1 MVQQQT
7 AAADTIPVT
16 RHKISFSVGTK
27 LLISIGAMLIA
38 LIIFLSAATII
49 LLTEDK
55 QAYTFDSKS
64 TEALLTGRQF
74 STTVGHVVDTLRQ
87 ALAEA
92 DPTRPVSPQESQAV
106 STLINNQSDA
116 VAVATAM
123 LDSKDGRLTPVAF
136 FSNPKVLEAAHLDL
150 DQNKLFSMLT
160 QEWVQTALSDINSD
174 GLGFVNLSRTE
185 GNPMMAVIFAD
196 KGRGG
201 AQGIPVAIAVSS
213 LSDLLSELKGLN
225 LTIATRSGWVLF
237 DTNITDMYSR
247 TNISDDPLIAAAKGV
262 QVRTGTKDY
271 TINGKRYLGGYAKP
285 GYNLVVMTR
294 TEWKKA
300 MRATYSLTEKFILL
314 GCMAV
319 GLGVIFAIFFSKT
332 LTAPI
337 KRLYSATNEV
347 AQGKFDLNL
356 EIQSGDEIGSLT
368 ESFNVMSGKIRG
380 LLHESVEKAI
390 LEKEID
396 VASTVQKT
404 LIPPNDFDH
413 DLIQIRSHYQ
423 AASRCGGDW
432 WGFFVSN
439 NKMVFGIADAT
450 GHGVPSAL
458 ITASAHSA
466 FSVLKKLVED
476 QPTLPLS
483 PAWML
488 SYLNRSI
495 HDSSKG
501 NIMMTYFMGVIDFNA
516 KTLTYANAAHNPP
529 WLFTCNGDKYKLN
542 SLTSVGS
549 RLGEQSDLPPIE
561 EKTLSIGANDI
572 LFFYTD
578 GLTEG
583 KSMAGD
589 MFGKKKVRQ
598 LVEANLSNG
607 PAVIVDTL
615 INEFMKFN
623 EGKALDDDVTIAAA
637 KMFAGST
644 PSA

>member
-1 MVQQQT
+1 MDQQQT
-7 AAADTIPVT
+7 AAANTIPVT
-16 RHKISFSVGTK
+16 RHKISFTVGTK

-38 LIIFLSAATII
+38 LITFLSTATII

-74 STTVGHVVDTLRQ
+74 STTVAHMIDTLRLS
-87 ALAEA
+87 LAA
-92 DPTRPVSPQESQAV
+92 SDPAHPTTPQESQAV
-106 STLINNQSDA
+106 TSIVQNQSDA
-116 VAVATAM
+116 VAVATAL
-123 LDSKDGRLTPVAF
+123 LDMQTGKLTPSSF
-136 FSNPKVLEAAHLDL
+136 FTNTKLVESAHLEL
-150 DQNKLFSMLT
+150 DQASLFSTLT
-160 QEWVQTALSDINSD
+160 PDWVQTALPDLTSD
-174 GLGFVNLSRTE
+174 GLGFINLSRTE
-185 GNPMMAVIFAD
+185 GAPMMAILFAD
-196 KGRGG
+196 KAHTGP
-201 AQGIPVAIAVSS
+201 QGTPVAIGVAP
-213 LSDLLSELKGLN
+213 LSELLSELKGLN
-225 LTIATRSGWVLF
+225 LTIATRAGWVLF
-237 DTNITDMYSR
+237 DTNTTSMYSR
-247 TNISDDPLIAAAKGV
+247 ANLSDDPLIAESKAV
-262 QVRTGTKDY
+262 QFKTGTKAY
-271 TINGKRYLGGYAKP
+271 TISGKRYLGGYSKP

-294 TEWKKA
+294 TEWEKA

-319 GLGVIFAIFFSKT
+319 GLGVIFAILFSKT

-337 KRLYSATNEV
+337 NRLYHATKQVSE
-347 AQGKFDLNL
+347 GEFDLNL
-356 EIQSGDEIGSLT
+356 EINSGDEIGALT

-466 FSVLKKLVED
+466 FSVLKKLIED
-476 QPTLPLS
+476 QPSLPLS

-529 WLFTCNGDKYKLN
+529 WLFTRNGDKYKLN
-542 SLTSVGS
+542 SLTSSGS
-549 RLGEQSDLPPIE
+549 RLGEQPDLPPIE
-561 EKTLSIGANDI
+561 EKAFSIGANDI

-583 KSMAGD
+583 KSTAGD
-589 MFGKKKVRQ
+589 MFGKKRVRQ
-598 LVEANLSNG
+598 IVEGNLSNG
-607 PAVIVDTL
+607 PATIVNAL
-615 INEFMKFN
+615 ISEFMKFN

-637 KMFAGST
+637 RLLAGSNLK
-644 PSA
+644 A

>member
-1 MVQQQT
+1 M
-7 AAADTIPVT
+7 T
-16 RHKISFSVGTK
+16 RHKISFTVGTK
-27 LLISIGAMLIA
+27 LLISIGAMLIS
-38 LIIFLSAATII
+38 LIIFLSVATII

-74 STTVGHVVDTLRQ
+74 STTVSHMLDTLRLS
-87 ALAEA
+87 LAA
-92 DPTRPVSPQESQAV
+92 SDPAHLTTPQESQAISSIV
-106 STLINNQSDA
+106 QNQSEA

-123 LDSKDGRLTPVAF
+123 LDTKTGKLTPSVYIA
-136 FSNPKVLEAAHLDL
+136 NAKALEAAHLEL
-150 DQNKLFSMLT
+150 SQNKLFSLLT
-160 QEWVQTALSDINSD
+160 PDWVETALSDLNSE
-174 GLGFVNLSRTE
+174 GLGFINLSRAE
-185 GNPMMAVIFAD
+185 GAPMMAVLFAD
-196 KGRGG
+196 KSHAGP
-201 AQGIPVAIAVSS
+201 QGTPLAIGVAS
-213 LSDLLSELKGLN
+213 LNDLLSELKGLN
-225 LTIATRSGWVLF
+225 LTIATRSGWILF
-237 DTNITDMYSR
+237 DTNTADMYSR
-247 TNISDDPLIAAAKGV
+247 TNLSDDPLLTASKSV
-262 QVRTGTKDY
+262 QFKTGTQAYKV
-271 TINGKRYLGGYAKP
+271 NGKRYLGGYSKP
-285 GYNLVVMTR
+285 GYNLVVMTK
-294 TEWKKA
+294 TEWEKA

-337 KRLYSATNEV
+337 NRLYHATKEV
-347 AQGKFDLNL
+347 GQGKFDLNL
-356 EIQSGDEIGSLT
+356 AVNGSDEIGALT
-368 ESFNVMSGKIRG
+368 ESFNAMSGKIRG

-413 DLIQIRSHYQ
+413 EFIQIRSHYQ

-432 WGFFVSN
+432 WGFFVAD

-476 QPTLPLS
+476 QPGMPLS

-501 NIMMTYFMGVIDFNA
+501 NIMMTYFMGVIDFNT

-529 WLFTCNGDKYKLN
+529 WLFSSNGDKFKLN

-561 EKTLSIGANDI
+561 EKSLAIGANDI

-583 KSMAGD
+583 KSTAGD
-589 MFGKKKVRQ
+589 MFGKKRVRQ
-598 LVEANLSNG
+598 LVEGNLSNG
-607 PAVIVDTL
+607 PGMIVEAL
-615 INEFMKFN
+615 IKEFMEFN
-623 EGKALDDDVTIAAA
+623 QGKALDDDVTIAAA
-637 KMFAGST
+637 KLLAGT
-644 PSA
+644 HSA

>member
-1 MVQQQT
+1 
-7 AAADTIPVT
+7 
-16 RHKISFSVGTK
+16 
-27 LLISIGAMLIA
+27 MLIA

-55 QAYTFDSKS
+55 QAYTFDAKS

-74 STTVGHVVDTLRQ
+74 SNTVTHLIDTLRESLAANDPAHPQTPQETQ
-87 ALAEA
+87 ALA
-92 DPTRPVSPQESQAV
+92 SIIQ
-106 STLINNQSDA
+106 NQSDA
-116 VAVATAM
+116 VAVATGL
-123 LDSKDGRLTPVAF
+123 LDMKSGKLTPSGYVA
-136 FSNPKVLEAAHLDL
+136 NQKALESAHIDL
-150 DQNKLFSMLT
+150 DQTKVFSMLT
-160 QEWVQTALSDINSD
+160 PEWLNTALPDLNSD
-174 GLGFVNLSRTE
+174 GIGFINLSRTE
-185 GNPMMAVIFAD
+185 GAPMMAVLFAD
-196 KGRGG
+196 QAHAGP
-201 AQGIPVAIAVSS
+201 QGTPVVIGIAA
-213 LSDLLSELKGLN
+213 LNDLLSELKGLN
-225 LTIATRSGWVLF
+225 LTVATRSGWVLF
-237 DTNITDMYSR
+237 DTNTTNMFSR
-247 TNISDDPLIAAAKGV
+247 TNLSDDPLVATAKRV
-262 QVRTGTKDY
+262 QFKTGTEDY
-271 TINGKRYLGGYAKP
+271 TIAGKRYLGGFSKP

-294 TEWKKA
+294 TEWDKA

-319 GLGVIFAIFFSKT
+319 GLGIIFAILFSKT

-337 KRLYSATNEV
+337 NRLYRATQEV
-347 AQGKFDLNL
+347 GQGKFDLNL
-356 EIQSGDEIGSLT
+356 EIKSSDEIGALT

-439 NKMVFGIADAT
+439 NRMVFGIADAT
-450 GHGVPSAL
+450 GHGIPSAL

-476 QPTLPLS
+476 QPSLRLS

-501 NIMMTYFMGVIDFNA
+501 NIMMTYFLGVIDFDA

-529 WLFTCNGDKYKLN
+529 WLFTNNGDKYKLN
-542 SLTSVGS
+542 SLTSSGS

-561 EKTLSIGANDI
+561 EKTFTIGANDI

-583 KSMAGD
+583 KSIAGD
-589 MFGKKKVRQ
+589 MFGKKRVRQ
-598 LVEANLSNG
+598 IVEANLANG
-607 PAVIVDTL
+607 PAVIVKSL
-615 INEFMKFN
+615 ITEFMKFN
-623 EGKALDDDVTIAAA
+623 EDKALDDDVTIAAA
-637 KMFAGST
+637 KLFAGSAT
-644 PSA
+644 VS